1 MKKVLVLMGAF
12 LAFAA
17 CNTVSDCD
25 CRVSGDMTDV
35 PLFTDEQ
42 ATLVEL
48 EGEIIWESSDKTVA
62 VVDDNGLVSQ
72 ELQDSWLDE
81 TGNPGNLTLSC
92 VER

>member
-17 CNTVSDCD
+17 CNTTSDCD
-25 CRVSGDMTDV
+25 CTVSGEMTDQ

-42 ATLVEL
+42 ATLVEFENACDEATWTDL
-48 EGEIIWESSDKTVA
+48 
-62 VVDDNGLVSQ
+62 SQ
-72 ELQDSWLDE
+72 ELQDAWLDE
-81 TGNPGNLTLSC
+81 NGNPGSLTLSC

>member
-25 CRVSGDMTDV
+25 CTVSGDMVDQ
-35 PLFTDEQ
+35 PLFTEEAATIVEFKGTCDE
-42 ATLVEL
+42 ATWTDLSE
-48 EGEIIWESSDKTVA
+48 
-62 VVDDNGLVSQ
+62 
-72 ELQDSWLDE
+72 ELQGAWLDE
-81 TGNPGNLTLSC
+81 NGDAGNLTLSC

>member
-17 CNTVSDCD
+17 CNPPSDCN
-25 CRVSGDMTDV
+25 CRVSGDMVDV

-42 ATLVEL
+42 ATLVEF
-48 EGEIIWESSDKTVA
+48 EGNCEEATWTD
-62 VVDDNGLVSQ
+62 LSQ
-72 ELQDSWLDE
+72 ELQNSWLDE
-81 TGNPGNLTLSC
+81 NGDAGGLTLSC

>member
-17 CNTVSDCD
+17 CNTVSDCN

-42 ATLVEL
+42 ATLVEF
-48 EGEIIWESSDKTVA
+48 EGNCEEATWTD
-62 VVDDNGLVSQ
+62 LSQ
-72 ELQDSWLDE
+72 ELQNSWLDE

-92 VER
+92 EER

>member
-25 CRVSGDMTDV
+25 CTASIDNMVSNE
-35 PLFTDEQ
+35 LFTEE
-42 ATLVEL
+42 APTIVEFAGTCDQVTWADL
-48 EGEIIWESSDKTVA
+48 TGEWAELYPEADAESL
-62 VVDDNGLVSQ
+62 G
-72 ELQDSWLDE
+72 
-81 TGNPGNLTLSC
+81 LTLSC

>member
-25 CRVSGDMTDV
+25 CTVSGDMVDQ
-35 PLFTDEQ
+35 PLFTEEA
-42 ATLVEL
+42 ATIVEF
-48 EGEIIWESSDKTVA
+48 EGTCEEVTYQDLTLPTEW
-62 VVDDNGLVSQ
+62 VDAE
-72 ELQDSWLDE
+72 EL
-81 TGNPGNLTLSC
+81 GLTLSC

>member
-25 CRVSGDMTDV
+25 CTVSGEMISVDIFTAEAATITEFEGACEDVAWTD
-35 PLFTDEQ
+35 L
-42 ATLVEL
+42 
-48 EGEIIWESSDKTVA
+48 SSTIQGD
-62 VVDDNGLVSQ
+62 
-72 ELQDSWLDE
+72 WLDE
-81 TGNPGNLTLSC
+81 NGDAGGLTLSC

>member
-25 CRVSGDMTDV
+25 CTVSGEMV
-35 PLFTDEQ
+35 NQELFTEEA
-42 ATLVEL
+42 ATIVEFKGTCEEATWTDL
-48 EGEIIWESSDKTVA
+48 SE
-62 VVDDNGLVSQ
+62 
-72 ELQDSWLDE
+72 ELQGAWLDE
-81 TGNPGNLTLSC
+81 NGDAGNLTLSC